1 MWLDSSLDIGKG
13 ASSISLKGI
22 CLSSKWEELQRYHA
36 PLFFP
41 RMISLSDHISSYGK
55 KEILRVMIVGKSL
68 MFRMRRTSWFVISAI
83 KHAILERLVGDSMVS
98 LLGVEEFTL
107 VEVLG
112 LELIVL
118 QPLIKLLLQALL
130 LLTVGLSAR
139 KNWKPSVGWC
149 PNRNH
154 LLLHPLTLHI

>member
-1 MWLDSSLDIGKG
+1 M
-13 ASSISLKGI
+13 
-22 CLSSKWEELQRYHA
+22 
-36 PLFFP
+36 
-41 RMISLSDHISSYGK
+41 
-55 KEILRVMIVGKSL
+55 
-68 MFRMRRTSWFVISAI
+68 ISAI

-139 KNWKPSVGWC
+139 KNWKPSVG
-149 PNRNH
+149 
-154 LLLHPLTLHI
+154 